1 MFGRGKQRGSIG
13 IDMTTGAML
22 PKVFRFAIPLMLSG
36 VLQVLYNAADVVVV
50 GQFAGAQAL
59 AAVGST
65 GALINLIVGMFT
77 GLSTGAGVAVARAY
91 GAGDYKLVQRYIHT
105 AISLAIITGVA
116 VLGLGQAICRQ
127 MLVWMGSPEDV
138 IDLTELYLR
147 IYFIGMPAVM
157 LYNYGAAILRAIGDT
172 KRPLYY
178 LTLSGLVNVV
188 LNLIL
193 VIFFHMGVAGVAI
206 ATVVSQVISCALVI
220 ICLMRTEGAAHLDFS
235 RLILDKK
242 AMGVMLHVGLP
253 AGIQGTVFALS
264 NVLIQSSINSFGS
277 IAMAGN
283 SAAANL
289 EGICW
294 TCTNS
299 FHQAAVTVSS
309 QNLGAKKYDR
319 VRRTLWVCLGSV
331 MIAGALVGNLI
342 NLLGVQ
348 LLGLYNSDPEVIRF
362 GLIRLNLIM
371 PIHFICG
378 MMDVTSGQLRGV
390 GYSITSMVIALTGA
404 CAFRILWL
412 QTVFAANPTLYTL
425 YVSYP
430 VSWALTCAVNLLFCL
445 IAARRKLPKTNGVPA

>member
-22 PKVFRFAIPLMLSG
+22 PKVLRFAIPVMLSG

-91 GAGDYKLVQRYIHT
+91 GAGDYKLVQRYTHT
-105 AISLAIITGVA
+105 AISLAIITGIA
-116 VLGLGQAICRQ
+116 VLGLGQALCRP
-127 MLVWMGSPEDV
+127 MLIWMGSPEDV

-147 IYFIGMPAVM
+147 IYFAGMPAVM

-193 VIFFHMGVAGVAI
+193 VIFFHMGVAGVGI
-206 ATVVSQVISCALVI
+206 ATVASQVISCVLVL
-220 ICLMRTEGAAHLDFS
+220 ICLVRTEGAVHLDF
-235 RLILDKK
+235 RHLILDRK
-242 AMGVMLHVGLP
+242 AVGVMMHVGLP
-253 AGIQGTVFALS
+253 AGVQGTVFALS

-342 NLLGVQ
+342 NLLGVP
-348 LLGLYNSDPEVIRF
+348 LLGLYNTDPEVIRF

-371 PIHFICG
+371 PIHFLCG
-378 MMDVTSGQLRGV
+378 MMDVTSGQLRGI

-412 QTVFAANPTLYTL
+412 QTVFAADPTLYTL
-425 YVSYP
+425 YFSYP
-430 VSWALTCAVNLLFCL
+430 VSWALTCAVNLIFCL
-445 IAARRKLPKTNGVPA
+445 IAAQRKLPKTNGVPA